1 MAGSLF
7 TGPRNVLKLVQPGVR
22 PRSASE
28 IFVEASPM
36 SDSEESRMSSS
47 DTMSDSDKSVTSD
60 STKSILVKHEAP
72 LGWLIVNRPQVKNA
86 LNFEAWRG
94 IVAAMDELNADPEVR
109 VIIMRGVTADSFIS
123 GADISEFPSH
133 RANAEQAR
141 SYRDAPGNATNALS
155 QSPKPV
161 VAMIAGICIGGGLQ
175 VALSCDVRI
184 AARGAR
190 FGIPAARLGLAYPLE
205 GVLSLSQIAGPA
217 NARDILISARI
228 FDAEEAFAMG
238 LVNRLVDPAELESV
252 VRDYATR
259 MAANAPLTMAAAK
272 ATIREGLKD
281 GAARDLK
288 KIAAMVS
295 QCFDSEDYREGV
307 KAFLEKRRPSF
318 QGR

>member
-1 MAGSLF
+1 MSM
-7 TGPRNVLKLVQPGVR
+7 
-22 PRSASE
+22 SE
-28 IFVEASPM
+28 GG
-36 SDSEESRMSSS
+36 
-47 DTMSDSDKSVTSD
+47 KSVTGGSAKAGGNDKMSD
-60 STKSILVKHEAP
+60 GGKSILTRHEAP

-86 LNFEAWRG
+86 LNYEAWRG
-94 IVAAMDELNADPEVR
+94 IVAAMEELNADPDVR
-109 VIIMRGVTADSFIS
+109 VIVMRGVTADSFIS

-141 SYRDAPGNATNALS
+141 AYRDAPGNATNALS
-155 QSPKPV
+155 HSPKPV

-184 AARGAR
+184 AARGTR

-217 NARDILISARI
+217 NARDILMSARI

-238 LVNRLVDPAELESV
+238 LINRLVEPGDLEAN

-281 GAARDLK
+281 GVERDTK
-288 KIAAMVS
+288 KIATMVS

-307 KAFLEKRRPSF
+307 KAFLEKRRPNF
-318 QGR
+318 QGRPVPQNPQPRAKFFAREARRKVEIDDSSSEVIRG

>member
-1 MAGSLF
+1 
-7 TGPRNVLKLVQPGVR
+7 
-22 PRSASE
+22 
-28 IFVEASPM
+28 M
-36 SDSEESRMSSS
+36 SDSEKSGMISGEKVNGS
-47 DTMSDSDKSVTSD
+47 DQPAVSNKAAASDGA
-60 STKSILVKHEAP
+60 KSIIVKHEAP

-94 IVAAMDELNADPEVR
+94 IVSAMEELNADPDVR

-141 SYRDAPGNATNALS
+141 AYRDAPGNATNALS
-155 QSPKPV
+155 HSPKPV

-184 AARGAR
+184 AAKGTR

-205 GVLSLSQIAGPA
+205 GVLSLTQIAGPA
-217 NARDILISARI
+217 NARDILMSARI
-228 FDAEEAFAMG
+228 FDAEEAYAMG
-238 LVNRLVDPAELESV
+238 LINRLIEPAELEAV

-259 MAANAPLTMAAAK
+259 MASNAPLTMATAK

-281 GAARDLK
+281 ADARDPK
-288 KIAAMVS
+288 KIAEMVS

-307 KAFLEKRRPSF
+307 KAFLEKRRPNF

>member
-1 MAGSLF
+1 LRSIIKKHWRKAGVAKIM
-7 TGPRNVLKLVQPGVR
+7 T
-22 PRSASE
+22 
-28 IFVEASPM
+28 
-36 SDSEESRMSSS
+36 SS
-47 DTMSDSDKSVTSD
+47 DKLSDHEKFTTSID
-60 STKSILVKHEAP
+60 DNVGEGAKPILTLHEPP
-72 LGWLIVNRPQVKNA
+72 LGWLIVNRPQRKNA
-86 LNFEAWRG
+86 LNYEAWLG
-94 IVAAMDELNADPEVR
+94 IVAAMEELSADPGVR
-109 VIIMRGVTADSFIS
+109 VIVMRGITADSFIS

-141 SYRDAPGNATNALS
+141 AYRDAPGNATNALLH
-155 QSPKPV
+155 SPKPV
-161 VAMIAGICIGGGLQ
+161 VAMIAGICIGGGLE
-175 VALSCDVRI
+175 VALSCDMRI
-184 AARGAR
+184 AARGTR

-217 NARDILISARI
+217 NARDILMSARI

-238 LVNRLVDPAELESV
+238 LINRLVEPAELEAV

-281 GAARDLK
+281 GADRDLK
-288 KIAAMVS
+288 KISAMVS

-307 KAFLEKRRPSF
+307 KAFLEKRRPNF

>member
-1 MAGSLF
+1 MS
-7 TGPRNVLKLVQPGVR
+7 
-22 PRSASE
+22 
-28 IFVEASPM
+28 I
-36 SDSEESRMSSS
+36 SDSEKHSTSEKSMTSGN
-47 DTMSDSDKSVTSD
+47 DKVNDSA
-60 STKSILVKHEAP
+60 KSILTRHEAP

-86 LNFEAWRG
+86 LNYEAWRG
-94 IVAAMDELNADPEVR
+94 IVAAMDELNADPDVR

-141 SYRDAPGNATNALS
+141 AYRDAPGNATNALS

-175 VALSCDVRI
+175 VALSCDMRI
-184 AARGAR
+184 AARGTR

-217 NARDILISARI
+217 NARDILMSARI

-238 LVNRLVDPAELESV
+238 LVNRLVEPAELEAN

-259 MAANAPLTMAAAK
+259 MAGNAPLTMAAAK

-281 GAARDLK
+281 GADRDVK
-288 KIAAMVS
+288 KIGAMVA

-307 KAFLEKRRPSF
+307 KAFLEKRRPNF
-318 QGR
+318 RGR